1 MSVGR
6 LLEARVYRS
15 LRLRGQLLVLV
26 AALLGAVM
34 GVAFGLTGERGD
46 TAAVAAPG
54 RASRVAPATTPASSR
69 PPASRAAGS
78 GGQADSS
85 DPAGHQ
91 RAESV
96 DRPGKG
102 HDKPHRH
109 ERDRDKPGRSREG
122 QARQGQGQGQVTG
135 GRQRRHAPRR
145 SLAG

>member
-1 MSVGR
+1 MSVSR

-109 ERDRDKPGRSREG
+109 ERDRDKPGG
-122 QARQGQGQGQVTG
+122 HGKDKPGKDKGKDK
-135 GRQRRHAPRR
+135 
-145 SLAG
+145 

>member
-1 MSVGR
+1 M
-6 LLEARVYRS
+6 YRS

-102 HDKPHRH
+102 HDKPYRH
-109 ERDRDKPGRSREG
+109 ERDRDKPSGHG
-122 QARQGQGQGQVTG
+122 KDKPGKDKGK
-135 GRQRRHAPRR
+135 
-145 SLAG
+145 

>member
-15 LRLRGQLLVLV
+15 LRLRGQLLVLG

-78 GGQADSS
+78 GGQADSG
-85 DPAGHQ
+85 DPPGHQ
-91 RAESV
+91 RADSV

-102 HDKPHRH
+102 DDKPHRH
-109 ERDRDKPGRSREG
+109 EPDRDKPDGHGKDKPGRDKG
-122 QARQGQGQGQVTG
+122 K
-135 GRQRRHAPRR
+135 
-145 SLAG
+145 

>member
-1 MSVGR
+1 M
-6 LLEARVYRS
+6 YRS
-15 LRLRGQLLVLV
+15 LRPRGQLLVLV

-46 TAAVAAPG
+46 TTAVAAPG
-54 RASRVAPATTPASSR
+54 RASGVAPATSPASSR

-78 GGQADSS
+78 GGQAESS

-109 ERDRDKPGRSREG
+109 ERDRDKPG
-122 QARQGQGQGQVTG
+122 G
-135 GRQRRHAPRR
+135 GHGEDKPGGHGKDKGRDK
-145 SLAG
+145 

>member
-6 LLEARVYRS
+6 LLEVRVYRS
-15 LRLRGQLLVLV
+15 LRPRGQLLVLV

-54 RASRVAPATTPASSR
+54 RVGRVAPASSR

-78 GGQADSS
+78 GGQAGSS
-85 DPAGHQ
+85 DPAVHQ

-96 DRPGKG
+96 DRPGEG

-109 ERDRDKPGRSREG
+109 ERDRDKPGGHGEDKL
-122 QARQGQGQGQVTG
+122 G
-135 GRQRRHAPRR
+135 GHGKDKGRDK
-145 SLAG
+145 

>member
-1 MSVGR
+1 MSVSR

-69 PPASRAAGS
+69 PPAYRAAGS

-96 DRPGKG
+96 DRPSKG
-102 HDKPHRH
+102 HDKPSRH
-109 ERDRDKPGRSREG
+109 ERDRDKPGG
-122 QARQGQGQGQVTG
+122 HGKDKPGKDKGK
-135 GRQRRHAPRR
+135 
-145 SLAG
+145 

>member
-46 TAAVAAPG
+46 TTAVAAPG
-54 RASRVAPATTPASSR
+54 RASRVAPATSSASSR

-78 GGQADSS
+78 GGQAESS

-102 HDKPHRH
+102 HDKPYRH
-109 ERDRDKPGRSREG
+109 ERDRDKPGG
-122 QARQGQGQGQVTG
+122 HGKDKPGKDKGK
-135 GRQRRHAPRR
+135 
-145 SLAG
+145 

>member
-1 MSVGR
+1 M
-6 LLEARVYRS
+6 YRS
-15 LRLRGQLLVLV
+15 LRPRGQLLVLV

-96 DRPGKG
+96 DRPGEG

-109 ERDRDKPGRSREG
+109 ERDRDKPGG
-122 QARQGQGQGQVTG
+122 HGKDKPGKDKGK
-135 GRQRRHAPRR
+135 
-145 SLAG
+145 